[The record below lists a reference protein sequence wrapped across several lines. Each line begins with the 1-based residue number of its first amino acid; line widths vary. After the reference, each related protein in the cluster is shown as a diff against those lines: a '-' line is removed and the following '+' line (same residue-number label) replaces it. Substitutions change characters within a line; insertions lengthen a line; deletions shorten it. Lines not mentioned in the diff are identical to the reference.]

1 MVWGE
6 NPVTVGTLCFLHID
20 VIRVVAT
27 VVESTNTGGKLLG
40 PIFTVN
46 INCWEAVF
54 TANFTGFTSD
64 FTVINCLP
72 VAVFTNY
79 DLVGSGSFES
89 FPSLREGLQGGEG
102 KRGRWRETLH
112 IGRGD

>member
-40 PIFTVN
+40 PILTVH

-54 TANFTGFTSD
+54 TANFTD
-64 FTVINCLP
+64 FTVINRLP

-102 KRGRWRETLH
+102 KRGRWRDTLH